1 MQSNPDTTLSAIR
14 TYTLIIDGELDADF
28 TAAFCPPETKLELD
42 GRTLRLTNL
51 CVDQSGLLGII
62 RRLHN
67 LGCILVS
74 LFIDVG
80 ETP

>member
-1 MQSNPDTTLSAIR
+1 MQSNSDTTLSAIR

-28 TAAFCPPETKLELD
+28 TAAFCPPKTKPELD
-42 GRTLRLTNL
+42 GRMLRLTNL
-51 CVDQSGLLGII
+51 RIDQAGLLGII
-62 RRLHN
+62 RSLHN

-74 LFIDVG
+74 LSIDVG